1 MTKQSASLI
10 NPLTKF
16 YHKKYPKQQQPYPGL
31 ELKMTPKPDCGE
43 ESYVGHGRLKGR
55 KALVTGADSGI
66 GRAAAIAYAREGA
79 DLALTY
85 LPAEEADI
93 QTVEKSHETPGA
105 KSFCCPEI

>member
-66 GRAAAIAYAREGA
+66 GRAAASRK
-79 DLALTY
+79 
-85 LPAEEADI
+85 
-93 QTVEKSHETPGA
+93 KSCLISESKHR
-105 KSFCCPEI
+105 